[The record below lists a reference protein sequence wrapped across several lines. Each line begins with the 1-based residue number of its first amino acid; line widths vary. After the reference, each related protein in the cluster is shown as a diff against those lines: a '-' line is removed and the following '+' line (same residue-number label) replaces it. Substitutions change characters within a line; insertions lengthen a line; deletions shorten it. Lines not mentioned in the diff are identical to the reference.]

1 MGGVS
6 SEREVS
12 LLSGQEVFNA
22 LKEAGKSVVAID
34 LTDDVALFVKTLKKE
49 KPAVVFNALHGKYGE
64 DGCVQGILNMMHIPY
79 THSGVLA
86 SAIAMNKC

>member
-1 MGGVS
+1 MKQNKKIAVIMGGVS

-49 KPAVVFNALHGKYGE
+49 KPAVVFNALARE
-64 DGCVQGILNMMHIPY
+64 IW
-79 THSGVLA
+79 
-86 SAIAMNKC
+86 